1 MTDQKVQELLSRMT
15 LEEKIGQLV
24 QLDGGCYG
32 VGALATGPQAKLG
45 ITQDVVDV
53 SGSVLNVL
61 GADKVRAIQA
71 RYLSRSR
78 LKIPLLFMADVIY
91 GYKNVY
97 PIPLGLGCTW
107 NPALIREDYRMIAE
121 EACADGCMVT
131 FSPPVDLVRDA
142 RWGRCME
149 SPGEDAWLNSRY
161 AKAMVEGF
169 QNDLDPA
176 HSVASCVKHYAAYGA
191 VEAGREYNTV
201 DMSERRLRQDYLP
214 GYKAAVDA
222 GCMLVMTSFNTIDS
236 VPVTANRWLVKGILR
251 DEWGFGGVVITDYAA
266 IQELKAHG
274 VAASDREASRL
285 AMDATV
291 DIDMKTPCYAN
302 QLAGLVRDG
311 ALREEQIDEACLRV
325 LRLKNRLGLFEDPY
339 RRADAA
345 CAEAT
350 AHDPAHAAAARKTAQ
365 RAAVLLKNEGN
376 VLPLRKQGQRI
387 ALIGPYADSADI
399 IGMWAI
405 HADRGRAVTLRS
417 AMEEK
422 LAGGVLG
429 FSQGCRTVE
438 ALSALG
444 EFGNVP
450 ALQGEDA
457 GEAAAARWEQEALAL
472 AAESDVVVA
481 AMGEHMLQSGESGS
495 RTDITLPAPQKR
507 LLKKLRA
514 VGKPV
519 VLVLFNGRPLA
530 LEDIEA
536 DCDAILEAWFP
547 GTQGGPALAD
557 LLFGDAAPSGRLT
570 VSFPYTVGQEPLY
583 YNGFNTGRPAE
594 GSGHSGRFVSR
605 YLDCPNEAKYPFG
618 YGLGYHTAVYSG
630 LTLSADTLRPGGT
643 LSARVTVRNT
653 GAAAGVEVVQ
663 LYLRDLVGSV
673 ARPVRE
679 LKDFRRITL
688 QPGESRTVEFVI
700 REAMLAFLD
709 RNMEW
714 TAEPGTFE
722 VMIGPHC
729 METQKARFEFIV

>member
-1 MTDQKVQELLSRMT
+1 MTDQKLLELLAQMT

-32 VGALATGPQAKLG
+32 AGELATGPQSKLG

-61 GADKVRAIQA
+61 GADKVRAIQQ
-71 RYLSRSR
+71 RYLERSR
-78 LKIPLLFMADVIY
+78 LKIPLLFMADIIY

-107 NPALIREDYRMIAE
+107 DPALIRADYQNIAR
-121 EACADGCMVT
+121 EAAADGCMVT
-131 FSPPVDLVRDA
+131 FSPPVDLIRDA

-149 SPGEDAWLNSRY
+149 SPGESSWLNGQY

-169 QNDLDPA
+169 QNDLGPD
-176 HSVASCVKHYAAYGA
+176 HSLASCVKHYAAYGA

-222 GCMLVMTSFNTIDS
+222 GCMLVMTSFNIVDG
-236 VPVTANRWLVKGILR
+236 VPATANRWLMKDVLR
-251 DEWGFGGVVITDYAA
+251 DEWGFNGVIITDYAA

-274 VAASDREASRL
+274 VAADDREASRL
-285 AMDATV
+285 ALDATV

-311 ALREEQIDEACLRV
+311 VVQEAQIDAACLRV
-325 LRLKNRLGLFEDPY
+325 LRLKNRLGLFEDPC
-339 RRADAA
+339 RCANASRAARMA
-345 CAEAT
+345 NN
-350 AHDPAHAAAARKTAQ
+350 PAHEAAARRTARQ
-365 RAAVLLKNEGN
+365 AAVLLKNEGG
-376 VLPLRKQGQRI
+376 VLPLQKQGQKI
-387 ALIGPYADSADI
+387 ALIGPYADSTDI

-405 HADRGRAVTLRS
+405 HADKCRAVTLRA
-417 AMEEK
+417 AMERK
-422 LAGGVLG
+422 LAPGALG
-429 FSQGCRTVE
+429 CSAGCRTLDD
-438 ALSALG
+438 LSVLG
-444 EFGNVP
+444 EFGNIP
-450 ALQGEDA
+450 TLRGADA
-457 GEAAAARWEQEALAL
+457 DEATAARWEQEALAL
-472 AAESDVVVA
+472 AAESDVIVA

-514 VGKPV
+514 TGKPV

-530 LEDIEA
+530 LADIEA

-570 VSFPYTVGQEPLY
+570 TSFPYAVGQEPLY
-583 YNGFNTGRPAE
+583 YDPFSTGRPAQ
-594 GSGHSGRFVSR
+594 GSSHSGRFVSR
-605 YLDCPNEAKYPFG
+605 YLDSPNEALYPFG
-618 YGLGYHTAVYSG
+618 YGLGYHTARYSG
-630 LTLSADTLRPGGT
+630 LTLSADILHPGQALT
-643 LSARVTVRNT
+643 ARVTVENT
-653 GAAAGVEVVQ
+653 SDTVGVEVVQ

-673 ARPVRE
+673 VRPIRE
-679 LKDFRRITL
+679 LKGFQRVEL
-688 QPGESRTVEFVI
+688 APGEKREVEFAVT
-700 REAMLAFLD
+700 EDMLAFVGRD
-709 RNMEW
+709 MRW
-714 TAEPGTFE
+714 AAEPGAFE
-722 VMIGPHC
+722 VMVGPDC
-729 METQKARFEFIV
+729 MRTQKAGFTFQK

>member
-1 MTDQKVQELLSRMT
+1 MTDRKVQELLSRMT
-15 LEEKIGQLV
+15 LEEKIGQLI

-32 VGALATGPQAKLG
+32 AGELATGPQTKLG

-61 GADKVRAIQA
+61 GAEKVRAIQE
-71 RYLSRSR
+71 RYLRRSR

-91 GYKNVY
+91 GYKNVH

-107 NPALIREDYRMIAE
+107 DPDLIREDYRIVAE

-131 FSPPVDLVRDA
+131 FSPPVDLIRDA

-149 SPGEDAWLNSRY
+149 SPGEDAWLNGQY

-169 QNDLDPA
+169 QNDLGPD
-176 HSVASCVKHYAAYGA
+176 HSMASCVKHYAAYGA

-222 GCMLVMTSFNTIDS
+222 GCMLVMTSFNTVDG
-236 VPVTANRWLVKGILR
+236 VPATASRWLLKDVLR
-251 DEWGFGGVVITDYAA
+251 DEWGFDGVIITDYAA

-274 VAASDREASRL
+274 VAADDREASRL
-285 AMDATV
+285 AMEATV

-302 QLAGLVRDG
+302 QLAALVQEGTVSEAQVD
-311 ALREEQIDEACLRV
+311 AACLRV

-339 RRADAA
+339 RCADAA
-345 CAEAT
+345 RAA
-350 AHDPAHAAAARKTAQ
+350 AAANDPAHADAARRTARQ
-365 RAAVLLKNEGN
+365 AAVLLKNEGG
-376 VLPLRKQGQRI
+376 VLPLKKQGQKI
-387 ALIGPYADSADI
+387 ALIGPYADSTDI

-405 HADRGRAVTLRS
+405 HADKSRAVTLRA
-417 AMEEK
+417 AMEQK
-422 LAGGVLG
+422 AAPGALG
-429 FSQGCRTVE
+429 FSNGCRTLDD
-438 ALSALG
+438 LSGLG
-444 EFGNVP
+444 EFGNIP
-450 ALQGEDA
+450 AFQGTNADDA
-457 GEAAAARWEQEALAL
+457 TAARWEQEALAL
-472 AAESDVVVA
+472 AARSDVIVA

-514 VGKPV
+514 LGKPV

-530 LEDIEA
+530 LADVEP

-583 YNGFNTGRPAE
+583 YNPFSTGRPAQ
-594 GSGHSGRFVSR
+594 GSSHSGRFVSR
-605 YLDCPNEAKYPFG
+605 YLDSPNDPLYPFG
-618 YGLGYHTAVYSG
+618 YGLGYHTAVYRDLS
-630 LTLSADTLRPGGT
+630 LSADTLRPGGT
-643 LSARVTVRNT
+643 LTARVTVENT
-653 GAAAGVEVVQ
+653 GPAAGIEVVQ

-673 ARPVRE
+673 VRPVRE
-679 LKDFRRITL
+679 LKGFERVAL
-688 QPGESRTVEFVI
+688 QPGEARTVEFTI
-700 REAMLAFLD
+700 DESMLAFVGRD
-709 RNMEW
+709 MERA
-714 TAEPGTFE
+714 AEPGVFE
-722 VMIGPHC
+722 VMAGPNC
-729 METQKARFEFIV
+729 MQTQKARFELLP